1 MQSSKKNCGFSWPWG
16 NPLTVE
22 QQWQQV
28 AANVAAQV
36 AAQNALIRQQTAI
49 MQQTDVD
56 ADDVDAKA
64 EAEADAEAD
73 TG

>member
-28 AANVAAQV
+28 AANVAANMAAQV
-36 AAQNALIRQQTAI
+36 AAQNALIRQQTAM

-64 EAEADAEAD
+64 DV
-73 TG
+73 G